1 MSFADV
7 AEAAFANGPVALRSI
22 APFARYFVTVS
33 VFVTYFG
40 ACSVY
45 AVIIGDNTKQ
55 MYRYYTG
62 IDVNIRICILIFMLP
77 LVLLSWIRSLKFLAP
92 VSMLANLCMATG
104 LGITI
109 FYFVKDL
116 PDIRE
121 CTIVG
126 DISAVPSS
134 IAITIFAIMAIGVVM
149 PLENAMQHPQHFV
162 GTCGV
167 LTQGMSIV
175 TFVYILIGFLGF
187 WSFGP
192 RTEENITKNLPVH
205 ETYVGILI
213 FFPQNNSNILSL
225 IDKFYFIY
233 SGAQIVKISVLL
245 AVLFTF
251 SLQLYVCVEIV
262 WNAIKDRFGKREV
275 LANYALRYLFH
286 HLF

>member
-7 AEAAFANGPVALRSI
+7 AEAAFANGPVALRFMS
-22 APFARYFVTVS
+22 PFARYFVTIG

-40 ACSVY
+40 SCSVY

-55 MYRYYTG
+55 MYRHYTG
-62 IDVNIRICILIFMLP
+62 VDVNIRICILVFMLP
-77 LVLLSWIRSLKFLAP
+77 LVILSWIRSLKFLAP

-104 LGITI
+104 LGITV

-149 PLENAMQHPQHFV
+149 PLENAMQNPQHFV

-187 WSFGP
+187 WRFGSIA
-192 RTEENITKNLPVH
+192 EENITKNLPVY
-205 ETYVGILI
+205 EM
-213 FFPQNNSNILSL
+213 
-225 IDKFYFIY
+225 
-233 SGAQIVKISVLL
+233 
-245 AVLFTF
+245 
-251 SLQLYVCVEIV
+251 CVEILV
-262 WNAIKDRFGKREV
+262 F
-275 LANYALRYLFH
+275 
-286 HLF
+286 

>member
-7 AEAAFANGPVALRSI
+7 AEAAFANGPVALRFMS
-22 APFARYFVTVS
+22 PFARYFVTIS

-45 AVIIGDNTKQ
+45 AVIIGDNAKQ
-55 MYRYYTG
+55 MYRHYTG
-62 IDVNIRICILIFMLP
+62 VDVNIRICILVFMLP

-121 CTIVG
+121 CKIVG
-126 DISAVPSS
+126 DINAIPSS
-134 IAITIFAIMAIGVVM
+134 IAITIFAITAIGVVM
-149 PLENAMQHPQHFV
+149 PLENVMQNPHHFV

-175 TFVYILIGFLGF
+175 TLAYILIGFLGF
-187 WSFGP
+187 WRFGYIA
-192 RTEENITKNLPVH
+192 EENITKNLPVH
-205 ETYVGILI
+205 EMCVEMLI
-213 FFPQNNSNILSL
+213 FSKNS
-225 IDKFYFIY
+225 
-233 SGAQIVKISVLL
+233 V
-245 AVLFTF
+245 
-251 SLQLYVCVEIV
+251 
-262 WNAIKDRFGKREV
+262 
-275 LANYALRYLFH
+275 
-286 HLF
+286 